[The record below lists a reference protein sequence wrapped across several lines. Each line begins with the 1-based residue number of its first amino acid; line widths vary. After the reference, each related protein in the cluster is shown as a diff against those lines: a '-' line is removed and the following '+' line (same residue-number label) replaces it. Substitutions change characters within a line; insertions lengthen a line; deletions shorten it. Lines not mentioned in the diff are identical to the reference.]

1 MRRKKG
7 DNDMAYSNVYSRL
20 VKDDNDVAGQMAYS
34 VYKRTKAEFVAQKQA
49 ELGTMT
55 LPEDVFEEFYATQT
69 DYVLDTYRSR
79 AKLMMRE
86 FLDASYG
93 DDVIAEKQRLEK
105 EYSEKYNKLADA
117 VKPSFWYGVIQGIT
131 ASFLFIFAGYILLKM
146 NGVWDILLNNLL
158 K

>member
-1 MRRKKG
+1 
-7 DNDMAYSNVYSRL
+7 MAYSDIYSRL

-34 VYKRTKAEFVAQKQA
+34 VYKRTKAEFIAKKQA

-55 LPEDVFEEFYATQT
+55 IPEDMFEEFYATQT

-93 DDVIAEKQRLEK
+93 DDISAEKQRLEK
-105 EYSEKYNKLADA
+105 EYSEKYHKLADA
-117 VKPSFWYGVIQGIT
+117 VKPSFWYGVIQGVT
-131 ASFLFIFAGYILLKM
+131 ASFLFILAGYVLLKM

>member
-1 MRRKKG
+1 
-7 DNDMAYSNVYSRL
+7 MAYSNVYSRL

-117 VKPSFWYGVIQGIT
+117 VKPSFWYGVIQGIA

>member
-1 MRRKKG
+1 
-7 DNDMAYSNVYSRL
+7 MAYSNVYSRL

-49 ELGTMT
+49 ELGIMT

-117 VKPSFWYGVIQGIT
+117 VKPSF
-131 ASFLFIFAGYILLKM
+131 
-146 NGVWDILLNNLL
+146 
-158 K
+158 